1 MDVASVGTAMLNA
14 AKAAAGDTWGKIQ
27 HDFAS
32 DLDNVLRNAAKI
44 EADLA
49 AGDLNQDE
57 AEVLLSN
64 QSRTLFIL
72 SQEAEVDAELA
83 AQNAINAA
91 IDLLWAAVKAAA
103 RIG

>member
-1 MDVASVGTAMLNA
+1 MDVASVGKAMLDA

-27 HDFAS
+27 HDFAT
-32 DLDNVLRNAAKI
+32 DLGNVLRNAAKI
-44 EADLA
+44 EANLA

-57 AEVLLSN
+57 AEVLLRN

-72 SQEAEVDAELA
+72 SQEAEVDAELV

-91 IDLLWAAVKAAA
+91 IDVLWAAVKAAA

>member
-1 MDVASVGTAMLNA
+1 MDVASLGTAMLDA

-32 DLDNVLRNAAKI
+32 DLDDVLRNAAKI
-44 EADLA
+44 EANLA
-49 AGDLNQDE
+49 AGNLNQDE
-57 AEVLLSN
+57 AEVLLRN

-72 SQEAEVDAELA
+72 SQEAEVEAELV

-91 IDLLWAAVKAAA
+91 IDVLWAAVKVAA

>member
-1 MDVASVGTAMLNA
+1 MDVASVGTAMLDA

-32 DLDNVLRNAAKI
+32 DLGNVLRNAAKI
-44 EADLA
+44 ETNLA
-49 AGDLNQDE
+49 AADLNQDE
-57 AEVLLSN
+57 AEVLLRN

-72 SQEAEVDAELA
+72 TQEAEVDAEVV

-91 IDLLWAAVKAAA
+91 IDVLWAAVKAAA

>member
-1 MDVASVGTAMLNA
+1 MDVASLGTAMLDA

-32 DLDNVLRNAAKI
+32 DLDDVLRNAAKI
-44 EADLA
+44 EANLA
-49 AGDLNQDE
+49 AGNLNQDE
-57 AEVLLSN
+57 AEVLLRN

-72 SQEAEVDAELA
+72 SQEAEVEAELV

-91 IDLLWAAVKAAA
+91 IDVLWAAVKAAA

>member
-1 MDVASVGTAMLNA
+1 MDVASVGKAMLDA
-14 AKAAAGDTWGKIQ
+14 AKGAAGDTWGKIQ

-32 DLDNVLRNAAKI
+32 DLDNVLRNAEKI
-44 EADLA
+44 EANLA

-57 AEVLLSN
+57 AEVLLRN

-72 SQEAEVDAELA
+72 SQEAEVDAELV
-83 AQNAINAA
+83 AQNAINSA
-91 IDLLWAAVKAAA
+91 IDVLWAAVEVAA

>member
-1 MDVASVGTAMLNA
+1 VDVASLGTAMLDA

-32 DLDNVLRNAAKI
+32 DLDDVLRNAAKI
-44 EADLA
+44 EANLA
-49 AGDLNQDE
+49 AGNLNQDE
-57 AEVLLSN
+57 AEVLLRN

-72 SQEAEVDAELA
+72 SQEAEVEAELV

-91 IDLLWAAVKAAA
+91 IDVLWAAVKAAA

>member
-1 MDVASVGTAMLNA
+1 MDVASVGTATLDA
-14 AKAAAGDTWGKIQ
+14 AKAAAGDTWGAIQ

-32 DLDNVLRNAAKI
+32 DLGNVLRNAAKI
-44 EADLA
+44 EANLA

-57 AEVLLSN
+57 AEVLLRN

-72 SQEAEVDAELA
+72 SQEAEVDAELV

-91 IDLLWAAVKAAA
+91 IDVLWAAVKVAA